1 MNKQNIKKIK
11 GGVTAA
17 LGYQTAAAACGIKK
31 SGGADIALVISKPPA
46 KARCL
51 FTTNTVKAAPVLVSM
66 KNAKAKNVGAM
77 IINSGNANACTGE
90 KGIKDAVEMCEKTK
104 HELGLTDEKV
114 LVASTG
120 IIGVPLPID
129 KVVKGIAAA
138 ASKISADGGRA
149 AAKAI
154 MTTDTGPK
162 ESAVE
167 VAIGRKT
174 IRIGGMAKG
183 AGMIA
188 PDMATMIAV
197 ITTDADIC
205 AKALGQAVKEAVG
218 ISFNSITI
226 DGDMSTNDTVAVL
239 ANGAAGNT
247 HILKDTK
254 SYGSFVDGL
263 TTVMSDLAEQIVR
276 DGEAATKF
284 IKVTVAGAASK
295 AEAKSAA
302 KATAESVLV
311 KCAFFG
317 GDANWGRIAAA
328 AGSSAAGFNAANMD
342 ISINNIKILVDG
354 ASVLSNQ
361 KAVDAAMQGTDIEVV
376 IELKAGQGG
385 ATVLTTDLSTE
396 YVNFNAHYRT

>member
-1 MNKQNIKKIK
+1 MEIKTIS

-17 LGYQTAAAACGIKK
+17 IGFKAAGAVCGLKK
-31 SGGADIALVISKPPA
+31 SGGADIALVVANPPA

-51 FTTNTVKAAPVLVSM
+51 FTTNTVKAAPILVSE
-66 KNAKAKNVGAM
+66 KNAVAKNIGAL

-90 KGIKDAVEMCEKTK
+90 KGIKDAVEMCEQTK
-104 HELGLTDEKV
+104 QALEFTDEKV

-120 IIGVPLPID
+120 IIGVPLPMD
-129 KVVKGIAAA
+129 KVLMGIETA
-138 ASKISADGGRA
+138 ASKLSADGGRA
-149 AAKAI
+149 AAEAI
-154 MTTDTGPK
+154 MTTDTIPK

-167 VAIGRKT
+167 VAVGRKS

-188 PDMATMIAV
+188 PDLATMIAV

-205 AKALGQAVKEAVG
+205 AKALDQAVKEAVDV
-218 ISFNSITI
+218 SFNSITI
-226 DGDMSTNDTVAVL
+226 DGDMSTNDMVAVL

-254 SYGSFVDGL
+254 GYGSFADGL
-263 TTVMSDLAEQIVR
+263 TVVMSDLAEQMVR

-284 IKVTVAGAASK
+284 IKVTVAGAATP
-295 AEAKSAA
+295 AEAKLAA
-302 KATAESVLV
+302 KAIAESVLV

-328 AGSSAAGFNAANMD
+328 AGNSAAGFNAADMD
-342 ISINNIKILVDG
+342 ISINNIKILADG
-354 ASVLSNQ
+354 APVSRNQ
-361 KAVDAAMQGTDIEVV
+361 KAVDAAMRGTDIEVIV
-376 IELKAGQGG
+376 ELKAGQAA
-385 ATVLTTDLSTE
+385 ATVLTTDMSTE
-396 YVNFNAHYRT
+396 YVKFNAHYRT

>member
-1 MNKQNIKKIK
+1 MKAEIKHIK

-17 LGYQTAAAACGIKK
+17 LGYQAAGAVCGLKK
-31 SGGADIALVISKPPA
+31 SGGADIALVVAKPTA

-66 KNAKAKNVGAM
+66 KNAAAKNVGAI

-104 HELGLTDEKV
+104 QALGFTDEKV

-120 IIGVPLPID
+120 IIGVPLPMD
-129 KVVKGIAAA
+129 KVLKGIEAAVF
-138 ASKISADGGRA
+138 KLSAEGGSA

-154 MTTDTGPK
+154 MTTDTVAK

-167 VAIGRKT
+167 VAVGEKT

-205 AKALGQAVKEAVG
+205 AKALDQAVKEAID

-226 DGDMSTNDTVAVL
+226 DGDMSTNDTVAIL

-247 HILKDTK
+247 HILKETK
-254 SYGSFVDGL
+254 GYGSFADGL
-263 TTVMSDLAEQIVR
+263 TAVMSDLAEQMVR

-284 IKVTVAGAASK
+284 IKVTVTGAAAP

-302 KATAESVLV
+302 KAIAESVLV

-328 AGSSAAGFNAANMD
+328 AGSSAASFNAADMD
-342 ISINNIKILVDG
+342 ISINNIKILADG
-354 ASVLSNQ
+354 APVSSNQ
-361 KAVDAAMQGTDIEVV
+361 KAVNEAMQGTDIEVV
-376 IELKAGQGG
+376 VELEAGQAA
-385 ATVLTTDLSTE
+385 ATVLTTDMSTE
-396 YVNFNAHYRT
+396 YVKFNAHYRT